1 MFSKQASQ
9 GANSWYL
16 YVFTVLLVIIGYI
29 MGQLPMTAV
38 QLIQMNRHPE
48 LGAHTLRE
56 FRTNPD
62 FSLFYVDQNLGFFLL
77 LSFFLFATLG
87 LYLGVRYL
95 HKRPFLSL
103 ITWTEKVDWKRIF
116 WGFIIWLLLTL
127 VAEGLF
133 YWADPGN
140 YTWRQPDL
148 SFLMLL
154 VIAIF
159 ILPIQTSF
167 EELFFRAY
175 LLQSI
180 AWNTHNKWIAWIL
193 TSAFFTLVHTMNPE
207 IAEYGLLN
215 MLPYYSIA
223 GLFLGYI
230 TIMDNRLELA
240 LGVHAATNF
249 FGSIFVNYEGA
260 ALQTGSLFISHSVK
274 PLLLA
279 AVFLLLALIFTLL
292 SHYFYKWEN
301 PLKVFNNEVA

>member
-1 MFSKQASQ
+1 MFLKQASK
-9 GANSWYL
+9 GANNWYL

-29 MGQLPMTAV
+29 IGQLPMTVV
-38 QLIQMNRHPE
+38 QLIQMNKNPE
-48 LGAHTLRE
+48 LGSNTLEE

-77 LSFFLFATLG
+77 LFFFIFALLG
-87 LYLGVRYL
+87 LYIGVRYL
-95 HKRPFLSL
+95 HKRPFLTL
-103 ITWTEKVDWKRIF
+103 ITWTGKIDWRRIF
-116 WGFIIWLLLTL
+116 WGFGLWLVLTM
-127 VAEGLF
+127 VTEGLF
-133 YWADPGN
+133 YLADPGN
-140 YTWRQPDL
+140 YEWRPPDA
-148 SFLMLL
+148 SFLVLL
-154 VIAIF
+154 LIAIF
-159 ILPIQTSF
+159 ILPFQTSF

-175 LLQSI
+175 LLQGIS
-180 AWNTHNKWIAWIL
+180 WRTGNKWIAWIL

-260 ALQTGSLFISHSVK
+260 ALQTGSLFVTHSVK

-279 AVFLLLALIFTLL
+279 VVFFILAGIFTLI
-292 SHYFYKWEN
+292 SHRYFKWEM
-301 PLKVFNNEVA
+301 PLRVFNP